1 MLSMYFVFHKWK
13 VSGDPTV
20 SKHVATIFPTAFLH
34 FVFLSHVLV
43 ILTNFH
49 SCYVMVIGGQQS
61 LVLLSQL
68 NLGALQTSPT

>member
-20 SKHVATIFPTAFLH
+20 RKHVATIFPTAFLH

-49 SCYVMVIGGQQS
+49 SYMMVIGGQQS

-68 NLGALQTSPT
+68 NLGAPQTSPT